1 MHPQAIILQGQ
12 VKAQAEKDVAN
23 YEAEWRQL
31 TDMVEADRRAREA
44 QRQKEIA
51 VREAQMA
58 ALFRQSTPPPSK
70 QRRSTLRAQGSCGA
84 GAAAAG
90 GAAPEKAA
98 AADGGDTAL
107 ASTDRVRQ
115 LKEELAKVLEATGGC
130 SLQSP
135 CLPAGHARR
144 IATRHA
150 HLPCSPPPPPAPPA
164 GAADVDELLQ
174 ALVAAEE
181 ANFSLFNYVND
192 LGGEVD
198 KLEEGIGSLRS
209 AALAWSM
216 LPYWIVQR
224 VVP

>member
-1 MHPQAIILQGQ
+1 MGA
-12 VKAQAEKDVAN
+12 ACS
-23 YEAEWRQL
+23 
-31 TDMVEADRRAREA
+31 RRACLLVTHGGSPR
-44 QRQKEIA
+44 
-51 VREAQMA
+51 V
-58 ALFRQSTPPPSK
+58 TPTCP
-70 QRRSTLRAQGSCGA
+70 
-84 GAAAAG
+84 
-90 GAAPEKAA
+90 AP
-98 AADGGDTAL
+98 
-107 ASTDRVRQ
+107 
-115 LKEELAKVLEATGGC
+115 
-130 SLQSP
+130 
-135 CLPAGHARR
+135 
-144 IATRHA
+144 
-150 HLPCSPPPPPAPPA
+150 PPPPPAPPA